1 MYDAIAFS
9 LSSATYAAMQL
20 MMLSLTNAPTGSAF
34 AMPSL
39 YDDRSFSTLS
49 NESSEKPSTP
59 RPIRPAI
66 SYDAGLPAAYHIG
79 ACPLPYGR
87 GRILRG
93 GSDQYLPS

>member
-1 MYDAIAFS
+1 MEVSIAFC

-39 YDDRSFSTLS
+39 YDLRSFSTLS
-49 NESSEKPSTP
+49 RLSREKPRTP

-66 SYDAGLPAAYHIG
+66 SYDAGLPAAYHIAG
-79 ACPLPYGR
+79 CPGPYGR